1 MTDSTSSLQH
11 SERGGFAKLS
21 WVVAL
26 VIALILG
33 VIAAIFGLVS
43 LIPGIGP
50 LSAFAARWAPTVA
63 PIVALAGLIV
73 LLVGIVAVRRGRRRS
88 GAIATVLGGIGA
100 VTNIAVVIVL
110 VGAFT
115 SAGGSV
121 NIFSATFGL
130 SAMDGASPDRH
141 EVYDKTS
148 SGDDL
153 SLSIYE
159 SAGANGSAPTIM
171 VVHGGGWIAGEPDAV
186 SSELRTLADH
196 GYLVVAVEYELA
208 TKDNATWQSAPSQ
221 VACAATWIQTHAD
234 TLGADMDR
242 LAFWGESSG
251 GNLVAN
257 TAGAAAE
264 GNAESSCGGKV
275 PVPAAVVADYPAF
288 DVTGLYANAPTG
300 PGAGAGSR
308 IFATS
313 YTGGTPEEFPKR
325 YAAVNSATH
334 LTNATP
340 QTLVMTAMRD
350 DVIMPADQLAW
361 VDTARDRGVDV
372 QTVQIPLAN
381 HAYTQKAKNSLGS
394 QGHLSIAEN
403 YLSERLR

>member
-11 SERGGFAKLS
+11 SERGSVAK
-21 WVVAL
+21 VVRVVVLVLAL
-26 VIALILG
+26 MVG
-33 VIAAIFGLVS
+33 VIVAIFGLAS
-43 LIPGIGP
+43 LIPGLGP
-50 LSAFAARWAPTVA
+50 LSPFAARFAPTVA
-63 PIVALAGLIV
+63 PIVALAGLLV
-73 LLVGIVAVRRGRRRS
+73 LLVGIVAVRRGCRRT
-88 GAIATVLGGIGA
+88 GAVATVLGGIGA
-100 VTNIAVVIVL
+100 VTNIVVVIVL
-110 VGAFT
+110 VGAIT

-121 NIFSATFGL
+121 NLFTATFGL
-130 SAMDGASPDRH
+130 SAMDAESPDRQ

-148 SGDDL
+148 SGSDL

-159 SAGANGSAPTIM
+159 PEGAKGSAPTIM

-208 TKDNATWQSAPSQ
+208 TRDNATWQSAPSQ
-221 VACAATWIQTHAD
+221 VACAATWIQDHAD

-257 TAGAAAE
+257 TAGAAAQ
-264 GNAESSCGGKV
+264 GTAESSCGGKV

-288 DVTGLYANAPTG
+288 DVTGLYENAPAG
-300 PGAGAGSR
+300 PGSGTGSR

-334 LTNATP
+334 LSAAAP
-340 QTLVMTAMRD
+340 PTLVMTAMRD
-350 DVIMPADQLAW
+350 DVIMPADQFAW
-361 VDTARDRGVDV
+361 VDAARDRGVDV
-372 QTVQIPLAN
+372 ETVQVPLAN

-394 QGHLSIAEN
+394 QGHLSIAEA

>member
-1 MTDSTSSLQH
+1 MTDYTSSKQH
-11 SERGGFAKLS
+11 SGRGGFAKL
-21 WVVAL
+21 VRVIVL

-33 VIAAIFGLVS
+33 LIVAIFGLAS

-50 LSAFAARWAPTVA
+50 LSSFAARWAPTVA
-63 PIVALAGLIV
+63 PIVALIGLII
-73 LLVGIVAVRRGRRRS
+73 LLVGIVAVCRGRRRS
-88 GAIATVLGGIGA
+88 GAVTTVLGGIGA
-100 VTNIAVVIVL
+100 VTNIAVVIVF
-110 VGAFT
+110 VGAIT

-121 NIFSATFGL
+121 NLLTATFGM
-130 SAMDGASPDRH
+130 SAMDAASPDRQ
-141 EVYDKTS
+141 EVYDKSS

-159 SAGANGSAPTIM
+159 PSGAKGSAPTIM

-196 GYLVVAVEYELA
+196 GYLVVSVEYELA
-208 TKDNATWQSAPSQ
+208 TKGNPTWQSAPSQ
-221 VACAATWIQTHAD
+221 VACAASWIQTHAD

-257 TAGAAAE
+257 TAGAAAQSK
-264 GNAESSCGGKV
+264 AESTCGGKV
-275 PVPAAVVADYPAF
+275 PAPAAVVADYPAF
-288 DVTGLYANAPTG
+288 DVTGLYANAPAG
-300 PGAGAGSR
+300 PGAGTGSR

-325 YAAVNSATH
+325 YATVNSAPH
-334 LTNATP
+334 LTDAFP

-350 DVIMPADQLAW
+350 DVILPGDQLEW
-361 VDTARDRGVDV
+361 VDKARDRGVDV
-372 QTVQIPLAN
+372 QTVQVPLAN
-381 HAYTQKAKNSLGS
+381 HAYSQKAKNSLGS
-394 QGHLSIAEN
+394 QGHLSIAEA
-403 YLSERLR
+403 YLAERLR

>member
-1 MTDSTSSLQH
+1 MTESTSSLQH
-11 SERGGFAKLS
+11 SKLGGVSKVFR
-21 WVVAL
+21 VVMLVLAL
-26 VIALILG
+26 MLG
-33 VIAAIFGLVS
+33 VIAAIFGLAS
-43 LIPGIGP
+43 LIPGLGP
-50 LSAFAARWAPTVA
+50 LSTVAARLAPTMA

-73 LLVGIVAVRRGRRRS
+73 LVVGIVAVRRGHRRT
-88 GAIATVLGGIGA
+88 GAVATVLGGIGA
-100 VTNIAVVIVL
+100 VANIAVVIVL
-110 VGAFT
+110 VGAIT

-121 NIFSATFGL
+121 NIFAATFGL
-130 SAMDGASPDRH
+130 SAMDAATPDRH

-159 SAGANGSAPTIM
+159 PRGANGSAPTIM
-171 VVHGGGWIAGEPDAV
+171 VVHGGGWIAGEPNAT

-196 GYLVVAVEYELA
+196 GYLVVSVEYELA
-208 TKDNATWQSAPSQ
+208 TRDNATWQSAPAQ
-221 VACAATWIQTHAD
+221 VACAATWIQVHAGS
-234 TLGADMDR
+234 LGADMDR

-264 GNAESSCGGKV
+264 GSAESSCGGKV

-288 DVTGLYANAPTG
+288 DVTGLYESAPAG
-300 PGAGAGSR
+300 PGAGTGSR

-325 YAAVNSATH
+325 CAAVNSATH
-334 LTNATP
+334 LIAAAP
-340 QTLVMTAMRD
+340 PTLMMTAMRD

-361 VDTARDRGVDV
+361 ADAARDRGVDV
-372 QTVQIPLAN
+372 QTVQVPLAN

-394 QGHLSIAEN
+394 QGHLSIAEA

>member
-1 MTDSTSSLQH
+1 MAESTNSLPH
-11 SERGGFAKLS
+11 SERGGFAKLFRA
-21 WVVAL
+21 V
-26 VIALILG
+26 VIAIALLLG
-33 VIAAIFGLVS
+33 MIVAIFGLAS
-43 LIPGIGP
+43 LISGIGP
-50 LSAFAARWAPTVA
+50 LSSFAARWAPTVA

-88 GAIATVLGGIGA
+88 GAVVTVLGGVGA

-110 VGAFT
+110 VGAIT

-121 NIFSATFGL
+121 NLFTAAFGL
-130 SAMDGASPDRH
+130 SAMDAASPDRH
-141 EVYDKTS
+141 EVYDKSS

-159 SAGANGSAPTIM
+159 PEGAKGPAPTIM

-196 GYLVVAVEYELA
+196 GYLVVSVEYELA
-208 TKDNATWQSAPSQ
+208 NKNNPTWQSAPSQ
-221 VACAATWIQTHAD
+221 VACAASWIQTHAD
-234 TLGADMDR
+234 TLSADMDR

-257 TAGAAAE
+257 TAGAAAQ
-264 GNAESSCGGKV
+264 GNAESTCGGEV

-288 DVTGLYANAPTG
+288 DVTGLYANAPAG
-300 PGAGAGSR
+300 PGAGTGSR
-308 IFATS
+308 IFASS
-313 YTGGTPEEFPKR
+313 YTGGTPEKFPKR
-325 YAAVNSATH
+325 YATVNSAAHITE
-334 LTNATP
+334 TTP

-350 DVIMPADQLAW
+350 DVIAPADQLAW

-372 QTVQIPLAN
+372 QAVQVPLAN

-394 QGHLSIAEN
+394 HGHLSIAEN
-403 YLSERLR
+403 YLSERLQ

>member
-1 MTDSTSSLQH
+1 MADSTSLQQH
-11 SERGGFAKLS
+11 SKSGGVAKAF
-21 WVVAL
+21 WVVVL
-26 VIALILG
+26 VLGLILG
-33 VIAAIFGLVS
+33 AIAAIFGLAS
-43 LIPGIGP
+43 LIPGLGS
-50 LSAFAARWAPTVA
+50 LSTFAARFAPTVA
-63 PIVALAGLIV
+63 PIAALVGLIV
-73 LLVGIVAVRRGRRRS
+73 VFVGIMAVRRNRRRT
-88 GAIATVLGGIGA
+88 GTVTTVLGGIGA
-100 VTNIAVVIVL
+100 VANIAVVIVL
-110 VGAFT
+110 VGAIT

-121 NIFSATFGL
+121 NLLTATFGL
-130 SAMDGASPDRH
+130 SAMDSESPDRY
-141 EVYDKTS
+141 EVYDTTS

-159 SAGANGSAPTIM
+159 PKNAKGSTPTIM

-208 TKDNATWQSAPSQ
+208 TKDNATWNKAPAQ
-221 VACAATWIQTHAD
+221 VACAASWIQSHAD

-257 TAGAAAE
+257 TAGAAAD
-264 GNAESSCGGKV
+264 GTAESSCGGNV

-288 DVTGLYANAPTG
+288 DVTGLYDNAPAG
-300 PGAGAGSR
+300 PGAGTGSR

-325 YAAVNSATH
+325 YAAADSATH
-334 LTNATP
+334 LTAAAP
-340 QTLVMTAMRD
+340 PTLVMTAMRD
-350 DVIMPADQLAW
+350 DVIIPADQFEW
-361 VDTARDRGVDV
+361 VDAARDRGVDV
-372 QTVQIPLAN
+372 ETVQIPLAN
-381 HAYTQKAKNSLGS
+381 HAYSQKAKNSIGS
-394 QGHLSIAEN
+394 QGHLSIGEA

>member
-11 SERGGFAKLS
+11 LERGGVAKVFR
-21 WVVAL
+21 VVVLVLAL
-26 VIALILG
+26 MLG
-33 VIAAIFGLVS
+33 VIAAIFGLAS

-50 LSAFAARWAPTVA
+50 LSPFAARFAPTVA
-63 PIVALAGLIV
+63 PIVALAGLLV
-73 LLVGIVAVRRGRRRS
+73 LLVGIVAVRRGRRRT
-88 GAIATVLGGIGA
+88 GAVATVLGGIGA
-100 VTNIAVVIVL
+100 VANIAVVIVL
-110 VGAFT
+110 VGAIT

-121 NIFSATFGL
+121 NLFTATFGL
-130 SAMDGASPDRH
+130 SAMDAASPDRQ

-159 SAGANGSAPTIM
+159 PEGAKGSAPTIM

-208 TKDNATWQSAPSQ
+208 TRGNATWQSAPSQ
-221 VACAATWIQTHAD
+221 VACAATWIQAHAD

-264 GNAESSCGGKV
+264 GAAESSCGGKV

-288 DVTGLYANAPTG
+288 DVTGLYENAPAG
-300 PGAGAGSR
+300 PGAGTGSR

-334 LTNATP
+334 LSAAAP

-350 DVIMPADQLAW
+350 DVIMPADQFAW
-361 VDTARDRGVDV
+361 VDAARDRGVDV
-372 QTVQIPLAN
+372 QTVQVPLAN

-394 QGHLSIAEN
+394 QGHLSIAEA